1 MQAMPAGSA
10 VSAASAASGLPAS
23 LPLRRG
29 GDTDWQGSGTGTFGA
44 MSIVLAVALLLTWV
58 LSRRR
63 GGTAAAGAL
72 RGLWPAKRPDAL
84 QVLQST
90 RLTSRSSL
98 HVVQWNGQEWLVGSG
113 DGGVSLIGRRG
124 LTEHETTHE
133 TTQEPAP

>member
-1 MQAMPAGSA
+1 MQAMP
-10 VSAASAASGLPAS
+10 AASAASGLPAS

-63 GGTAAAGAL
+63 GGAAAGGAL

-98 HVVQWNGQEWLVGSG
+98 HVVQWNGQE
-113 DGGVSLIGRRG
+113 
-124 LTEHETTHE
+124 
-133 TTQEPAP
+133 